1 MGTEKSTELQY
12 TGERMV
18 PGAADLDTF
27 WEHVYRYRFAAG
39 FVPGK
44 DVLDIACGEGYG
56 SAMLLKAG
64 AKSLVGVDIAEEAVE
79 HARTK
84 YGIDARVGS
93 GEQIPLPDQSVDLV
107 VSFETIEH
115 VPSPQRF
122 LDECKRVCR
131 PGGTVIVSTPDA
143 RIYGSK
149 NNPFHCSEM
158 SVAEF
163 LRIVRDRFAD
173 VRRFTQRP
181 TYAPWWS
188 PRSFAT
194 AQAPL
199 LKVRGFKRLQRI
211 LRSLTCPEVTLP
223 LTAETRRSAMA
234 ELSGGAPSRLQFA
247 NPYAIHPPTFLADD
261 KSEYVVAVARK
272 PSASDAM

>member
-1 MGTEKSTELQY
+1 MATENSTELQY

-18 PGAADLDTF
+18 PDAADPDTF

-39 FVPGK
+39 FVPGR

-56 SAMLLKAG
+56 SSMLLKAG
-64 AKSLVGVDIAEEAVE
+64 AKSLIGVDIAQEAVD
-79 HARTK
+79 HAKSK

-93 GEQIPLPDQSVDLV
+93 GEQIPLPDRSVDLI

-115 VPSPQRF
+115 VPSPRQF

-131 PGGTVIVSTPDA
+131 PGGAIIVSTPDT
-143 RIYGSK
+143 RVYGSK

-158 SVAEF
+158 TVPEF
-163 LRIVRDRFAD
+163 LRIVRDRFAN
-173 VRRFTQRP
+173 VRLFTQRP

-194 AQAPL
+194 SEAPL
-199 LKVRGFKRLQRI
+199 LKIRGFKRLQRI
-211 LRSLTCPEVTLP
+211 LRSVTCPEVTLP
-223 LTAETRRSAMA
+223 LSAESRSAAMSD
-234 ELSGGAPSRLQFA
+234 LSGGSPSRLQFA

-261 KSEYVVAVARK
+261 RSEYVIAVARNGSESN
-272 PSASDAM
+272 PR